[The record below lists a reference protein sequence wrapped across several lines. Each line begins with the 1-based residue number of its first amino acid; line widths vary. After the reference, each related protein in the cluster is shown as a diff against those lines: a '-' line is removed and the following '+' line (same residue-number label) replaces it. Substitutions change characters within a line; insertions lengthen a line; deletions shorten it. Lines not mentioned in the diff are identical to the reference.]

1 MVFVKK
7 HLMVGILLKIGKTI
21 WKCSSGRGFLAFL
34 HPWRQGKLPL
44 EGGYPADIRPPDCRF
59 RPLDGTHFGPRDRY
73 PADGCEPDREFWNN
87 GLKFK
92 KEMKECK
99 KSDSNIDK
107 YGNNIH
113 NLQALKRKSRRI
125 FLKSWNF
132 HFSHFFTE
140 AFFYFVKLIWVL
152 KLLLIHHEMQSGN
165 INIIKIN

>member
-1 MVFVKK
+1 MEKQSENVRAEEVF
-7 HLMVGILLKIGKTI
+7 
-21 WKCSSGRGFLAFL
+21 GRFCIPDAKENFL
-34 HPWRQGKLPL
+34 WR
-44 EGGYPADIRPPDCRF
+44 ADIRPPDCGF

-125 FLKSWNF
+125 FLKS
-132 HFSHFFTE
+132 
-140 AFFYFVKLIWVL
+140 
-152 KLLLIHHEMQSGN
+152 
-165 INIIKIN
+165 

>member
-1 MVFVKK
+1 MEKQSENVRAEEVFGRFCIPDAKENF
-7 HLMVGILLKIGKTI
+7 LWRADTRRISALRIAG
-21 WKCSSGRGFLAFL
+21 SG
-34 HPWRQGKLPL
+34 PWMS
-44 EGGYPADIRPPDCRF
+44 
-59 RPLDGTHFGPRDRY
+59 HFGPRDRY

-125 FLKSWNF
+125 FLKS
-132 HFSHFFTE
+132 
-140 AFFYFVKLIWVL
+140 
-152 KLLLIHHEMQSGN
+152 
-165 INIIKIN
+165 